1 MKPKI
6 HFSAPVPAGDLTKAV
21 QPARLQH
28 LGSNYYLQT
37 KKGLQFLSPHS
48 LQMMPVNIL
57 VWSRSHCSQEH
68 RGQLSL
74 GAAYILCQ
82 CAKHKGLMQ
91 KRPSITIEVQFRVIY
106 IHTHSLLW
114 ENIMPI
120 LLLQHYMSLQDSF
133 TLLPFA
139 SWATS
144 VFWKYKFNLRIC

>member
-37 KKGLQFLSPHS
+37 KKGLQFLSPHSFTYIHDS

-106 IHTHSLLW
+106 THTFTALGKRHADFVITTLYVVTGQLYLVTFR
-114 ENIMPI
+114 I
-120 LLLQHYMSLQDSF
+120 LGYFSF
-133 TLLPFA
+133 LE
-139 SWATS
+139 
-144 VFWKYKFNLRIC
+144 V

>member
-106 IHTHSLLW
+106 THTHIHCSGKTSCRFCYY
-114 ENIMPI
+114 NIICRYRTALPCY
-120 LLLQHYMSLQDSF
+120 LSHLGLLQFSGSI
-133 TLLPFA
+133 
-139 SWATS
+139 
-144 VFWKYKFNLRIC
+144 NLI